1 MRYTD
6 VEIQYDASDTSITD
20 DTVTKNLNYTSDSNG
35 DFSTNPT
42 VTITFTNAHTLAG
55 ITVNFATD
63 TARKMTVTWT
73 HAFGTSS
80 KQFDIDN
87 TNFVI
92 NQSITGCTQIV
103 LTFTKAIPESKIN
116 VDTVKY
122 GVYLVWDKDKIKTA
136 NLVLETDRI
145 AERLSVN
152 TLTFDII
159 DSDESTNPGNK
170 GGIHNFLQKRK
181 PVYPHEY
188 INGTKK
194 VLGDFF
200 LENFNYEKNICH
212 VTAVSYISL
221 FDTVQYDKGD
231 VYNNTPA
238 GTVLADIFVT
248 MGITNYTIDSETAA
262 YPLYGALPP
271 CTCKEAIRQILF
283 VCHSVIDTSDASN
296 IKIKK
301 STTGVFGELRK
312 EDKFSTK
319 VTKKDYVSGVCI
331 KYTHYA
337 LSSET
342 TQIINDV
349 YSAGAHRI
357 TFSTPYA
364 NYTIAGA
371 TMNSYGKFYV
381 DFTVSGTQQVIV
393 TANAYQS
400 LNNSVQV
407 NTYDADEDESVK
419 EFSTTLCNIT
429 TARTLARKLLN
440 YYGNRFEIEV
450 KYLADDVDMSKRL
463 EIFNPTEDFENYIGI
478 VTSRT
483 FDLTG
488 GFIDIAKFIGYFDT
502 SDSMYYMIDETDE
515 EVIADD
521 SLIL

>member
-42 VTITFTNAHTLAG
+42 VTIAFTNAHTLAG

-80 KQFDIDN
+80 KQFDIDS

-103 LTFTKAIPESKIN
+103 LTFTKALPESKIN

-122 GVYLVWDKDKIKTA
+122 GVYLIWDKDKIKTG

-170 GGIHNFLQKRK
+170 DGIHKFLQKRK
-181 PVYPHEY
+181 PIYPYEY

-194 VLGDFF
+194 ALGDFF

-231 VYNNTPA
+231 VYNNIPA
-238 GTVLADIFVT
+238 GTVLADIFAT

-319 VTKKDYVSGVCI
+319 VTKKDYVSGVNI
-331 KYTHYA
+331 QYTHYA

-349 YSAGAHRI
+349 YSAGTHRI
-357 TFSTPYA
+357 GS
-364 NYTIAGA
+364 
-371 TMNSYGKFYV
+371 
-381 DFTVSGTQQVIV
+381 
-393 TANAYQS
+393 
-400 LNNSVQV
+400 
-407 NTYDADEDESVK
+407 E
-419 EFSTTLCNIT
+419 LCE
-429 TARTLARKLLN
+429 R
-440 YYGNRFEIEV
+440 
-450 KYLADDVDMSKRL
+450 
-463 EIFNPTEDFENYIGI
+463 P
-478 VTSRT
+478 SR
-483 FDLTG
+483 
-488 GFIDIAKFIGYFDT
+488 
-502 SDSMYYMIDETDE
+502 
-515 EVIADD
+515 
-521 SLIL
+521 